1 MGYDQNN
8 DYYSNGD
15 QSWRDQTNVY
25 QTQREQPTPMGR
37 RSPRRKSGWLKGIL
51 AVLLVVA
58 ISFGAFYLMRN
69 VGVRLERTEDGV
81 TLSMTNRSKQA
92 EPEQAEQPIP
102 SPSASAQTETAAPQ
116 QTTQQPTQGA
126 YVGSGTKLN
135 IVSSQESSDTT
146 FSDEEDALSLQDIYS
161 TVIDSVV
168 SISSMTSSGTSSGT
182 GIIMSPDGYVIT
194 NHHVIT
200 GALVISVLTNDN
212 QEYEAA
218 LVGSDEM
225 SDLAVLKIDAE
236 NLTPIELGNS
246 DALSVGDPVV
256 AIGTPYSISL
266 AGTLTQG
273 VISGVEREVTVSS
286 GTGSGTKTMRLLQTD
301 TTINPGNSGG
311 PLLNMQGQVVGI
323 NTLKL
328 MDEYEGIGFAI
339 PMTNAVEI
347 INMLI
352 QDGEVVSRP
361 DNDYVTVS
369 AYLNI
374 TVSEINDQTIA
385 LYRLPEDVPEGV
397 LVVNIGSR
405 TAAIYR
411 AGVEVYD
418 IITEFNGQ
426 AITNNTSLKEAL
438 AACKAGDEA
447 TIKVYRISRDGS
459 SGSELTF
466 TFRLDAA
473 Q

>member
-225 SDLAVLKIDAE
+225 SDLAVLKIDARGLQAAE
-236 NLTPIELGNS
+236 FGDSSKLR
-246 DALSVGDPVV
+246 VGDSVV
-256 AIGTPYSISL
+256 AIGDPLGVQLRGTMTNGIISAINRDL
-266 AGTLTQG
+266 TVGDRTMTL
-273 VISGVEREVTVSS
+273 I
-286 GTGSGTKTMRLLQTD
+286 QT
-301 TTINPGNSGG
+301 NAALNNGNSGG
-311 PLLNMQGQVVGI
+311 PLINCYGQVIGI
-323 NTLKL
+323 NTVK
-328 MDEYEGIGFAI
+328 MSSYYTATASVEGLGFAI
-339 PMTNAVEI
+339 PISVAKPI
-347 INMLI
+347 IDELI
-352 QDGEVVSRP
+352 ENGYVAGRP
-361 DNDYVTVS
+361 AIGISGDSLPSYYRT
-369 AYLNI
+369 Y
-374 TVSEINDQTIA
+374 
-385 LYRLPEDVPEGV
+385 YRLPDGVYVTSVNEGSDAKAKGIREGDIV
-397 LVVNIGSR
+397 
-405 TAAIYR
+405 TAI
-411 AGVEVYD
+411 
-418 IITEFNGQ
+418 NGEK
-426 AITNNTSLKEAL
+426 ICSIDELNTVKNQYA
-438 AACKAGDEA
+438 AGDEVTLTIYCSGTYYEVTVTLVDQA
-447 TIKVYRISRDGS
+447 TGK
-459 SGSELTF
+459 
-466 TFRLDAA
+466 
-473 Q
+473 

>member
-8 DYYSNGD
+8 EYYNSGD

-146 FSDEEDALSLQDIYS
+146 FSDEEDALCLQDIYS
-161 TVIDSVV
+161 SVIDSVV

-212 QEYEAA
+212 QDFAAA

-225 SDLAVLKIDAE
+225 SDLAVLKIDARGLKAAE
-236 NLTPIELGNS
+236 FGDSSKLR
-246 DALSVGDPVV
+246 VGDSVV
-256 AIGTPYSISL
+256 AIGDPLGVQLRGTMTNGIISAINRDL
-266 AGTLTQG
+266 TVGDRTMTL
-273 VISGVEREVTVSS
+273 I
-286 GTGSGTKTMRLLQTD
+286 QT
-301 TTINPGNSGG
+301 NAALNNGNSGG
-311 PLLNMQGQVVGI
+311 PLINCYGQVIGI
-323 NTLKL
+323 NTVK
-328 MDEYEGIGFAI
+328 MSSYYTATASVEGLGFAI
-339 PMTNAVEI
+339 PISVAKPI
-347 INMLI
+347 IDELI
-352 QDGEVVSRP
+352 ENGYVAGRP
-361 DNDYVTVS
+361 AIGISGDSLPSYYRT
-369 AYLNI
+369 Y
-374 TVSEINDQTIA
+374 
-385 LYRLPEDVPEGV
+385 YRLPEGVYVTSVNEGSDAKAKGIREGDIV
-397 LVVNIGSR
+397 
-405 TAAIYR
+405 TAI
-411 AGVEVYD
+411 
-418 IITEFNGQ
+418 NGER
-426 AITNNTSLKEAL
+426 ISSIDELNTVKNQYA
-438 AACKAGDEA
+438 AGDEVTLTIYRSGAYYEVTVTLVDQA
-447 TIKVYRISRDGS
+447 TGK
-459 SGSELTF
+459 
-466 TFRLDAA
+466 
-473 Q
+473 

>member
-8 DYYSNGD
+8 EYYNSGD

-37 RSPRRKSGWLKGIL
+37 RSSRRKSGWLKGIL

-146 FSDEEDALSLQDIYS
+146 FSDEEGALCLQDIYS
-161 TVIDSVV
+161 SVIDSVV

-182 GIIMSPDGYVIT
+182 GIIMSSDGYVIT

-225 SDLAVLKIDAE
+225 SDLAVLKIDARGLQAAE
-236 NLTPIELGNS
+236 FGDSSKLR
-246 DALSVGDPVV
+246 VGDSVV
-256 AIGTPYSISL
+256 AIGDPLGVQLRGTMTNGIISAINRDL
-266 AGTLTQG
+266 TVGDRTMTL
-273 VISGVEREVTVSS
+273 I
-286 GTGSGTKTMRLLQTD
+286 QT
-301 TTINPGNSGG
+301 NAALNNGNSGG
-311 PLLNMQGQVVGI
+311 PLINCYGQVIGI
-323 NTLKL
+323 NTVK
-328 MDEYEGIGFAI
+328 MSSYYTATASVEGLGFAI
-339 PMTNAVEI
+339 PISVAKPI
-347 INMLI
+347 IDELI
-352 QDGEVVSRP
+352 ENGYVAGRP
-361 DNDYVTVS
+361 AIGISGDSLPSYYRT
-369 AYLNI
+369 Y
-374 TVSEINDQTIA
+374 
-385 LYRLPEDVPEGV
+385 YRLPEGVYVTSVNEGSDAKAKGIREGDIV
-397 LVVNIGSR
+397 
-405 TAAIYR
+405 TAI
-411 AGVEVYD
+411 
-418 IITEFNGQ
+418 NGEK
-426 AITNNTSLKEAL
+426 ICSIDELNTVKNQYA
-438 AACKAGDEA
+438 AGDEV
-447 TIKVYRISRDGS
+447 TLTVYR
-459 SGSELTF
+459 SGTYYEVTVTLVDQATGK
-466 TFRLDAA
+466 
-473 Q
+473 

>member
-92 EPEQAEQPIP
+92 EPEQAEQPTP
-102 SPSASAQTETAAPQ
+102 SPSASAQTEMAAPQ

-146 FSDEEDALSLQDIYS
+146 FSDEEGALCLQDIYS
-161 TVIDSVV
+161 SVIDSVV

-182 GIIMSPDGYVIT
+182 GIIMSSDGYVIT

-225 SDLAVLKIDAE
+225 SDLAVLKIDARGLQAAE
-236 NLTPIELGNS
+236 FGDSSKLR
-246 DALSVGDPVV
+246 VGDSVV
-256 AIGTPYSISL
+256 AIGDPLGVQLRGTMTNGIISAINRDL
-266 AGTLTQG
+266 TVGDRTMTL
-273 VISGVEREVTVSS
+273 I
-286 GTGSGTKTMRLLQTD
+286 QT
-301 TTINPGNSGG
+301 NAALNNGNSGG
-311 PLLNMQGQVVGI
+311 PLINCYGQVIGI
-323 NTLKL
+323 NTVK
-328 MDEYEGIGFAI
+328 MSSYYTATASVEGLGFAI
-339 PMTNAVEI
+339 PISVAKPI
-347 INMLI
+347 IDELI
-352 QDGEVVSRP
+352 ENGYVAGRP
-361 DNDYVTVS
+361 AIGISGDSLPSYYRT
-369 AYLNI
+369 Y
-374 TVSEINDQTIA
+374 
-385 LYRLPEDVPEGV
+385 YRLPEGVYVTSVNEGSDAKAKGIREGDIV
-397 LVVNIGSR
+397 
-405 TAAIYR
+405 TAI
-411 AGVEVYD
+411 
-418 IITEFNGQ
+418 NGEK
-426 AITNNTSLKEAL
+426 ICSIDELNTVKNQYA
-438 AACKAGDEA
+438 AGDEVTLTIYRSGTYYEVTVTLVDQA
-447 TIKVYRISRDGS
+447 TGK
-459 SGSELTF
+459 
-466 TFRLDAA
+466 
-473 Q
+473 

>member
-146 FSDEEDALSLQDIYS
+146 FSDEEDALCLQDIYS
-161 TVIDSVV
+161 SVIDSVV

-225 SDLAVLKIDAE
+225 SDLAVLKIDARGLQAAE
-236 NLTPIELGNS
+236 FGDSSKLR
-246 DALSVGDPVV
+246 VGDSVV
-256 AIGTPYSISL
+256 AIGDPLGVQLRGTMTNGIISAINRDL
-266 AGTLTQG
+266 TVGDRTMTL
-273 VISGVEREVTVSS
+273 I
-286 GTGSGTKTMRLLQTD
+286 QTND
-301 TTINPGNSGG
+301 ALNNGNSGG
-311 PLLNMQGQVVGI
+311 PLINCYGQVIGI
-323 NTLKL
+323 NTVK
-328 MDEYEGIGFAI
+328 MSSYYTATASVEGLGFAI
-339 PMTNAVEI
+339 PISVAKPI
-347 INMLI
+347 IDELI
-352 QDGEVVSRP
+352 ENGYVAGRP
-361 DNDYVTVS
+361 AIGISGDSLPSYYRT
-369 AYLNI
+369 Y
-374 TVSEINDQTIA
+374 
-385 LYRLPEDVPEGV
+385 YRLPDGVYVTSVNEGSDAKAKGIREGDIV
-397 LVVNIGSR
+397 
-405 TAAIYR
+405 TAI
-411 AGVEVYD
+411 
-418 IITEFNGQ
+418 NGEK
-426 AITNNTSLKEAL
+426 ICSIDELNTVKNQYA
-438 AACKAGDEA
+438 AGDEVTLTIYRSGTYYEVTVTLVDQA
-447 TIKVYRISRDGS
+447 TGK
-459 SGSELTF
+459 
-466 TFRLDAA
+466 
-473 Q
+473 

>member
-225 SDLAVLKIDAE
+225 SDLAVLKIDARGLQAAE
-236 NLTPIELGNS
+236 FGDSSKLR
-246 DALSVGDPVV
+246 VGDSVV
-256 AIGTPYSISL
+256 AIGDPLGVQLRGTMTNGIISAINRDL
-266 AGTLTQG
+266 TVGDRTMTL
-273 VISGVEREVTVSS
+273 I
-286 GTGSGTKTMRLLQTD
+286 QT
-301 TTINPGNSGG
+301 NAALNNGNSGG
-311 PLLNMQGQVVGI
+311 PLINCYGQVIGI
-323 NTLKL
+323 NTVK
-328 MDEYEGIGFAI
+328 MSSYYTATASVEGLGFAI
-339 PMTNAVEI
+339 PISVAKPI
-347 INMLI
+347 IDELI
-352 QDGEVVSRP
+352 ENGYVAGRP
-361 DNDYVTVS
+361 AIGISGDSLPSYYRT
-369 AYLNI
+369 Y
-374 TVSEINDQTIA
+374 
-385 LYRLPEDVPEGV
+385 YRLPDGVYVTSVNEGSDAKAKGIREGDIV
-397 LVVNIGSR
+397 
-405 TAAIYR
+405 TAI
-411 AGVEVYD
+411 
-418 IITEFNGQ
+418 NGEK
-426 AITNNTSLKEAL
+426 ICSIDELNTVKNQYA
-438 AACKAGDEA
+438 AGDEV
-447 TIKVYRISRDGS
+447 TLTVYR
-459 SGSELTF
+459 SGTYYEVTVTLIDQATGK
-466 TFRLDAA
+466 
-473 Q
+473 

>member
-81 TLSMTNRSKQA
+81 TLSMTNRSKQP

-102 SPSASAQTETAAPQ
+102 EPSASAQTGTQTAAPQ
-116 QTTQQPTQGA
+116 QTPQQPTQGA

-225 SDLAVLKIDAE
+225 SDLAVLKIDARGLQAAE
-236 NLTPIELGNS
+236 FGDSSKLR
-246 DALSVGDPVV
+246 VGDSVV
-256 AIGTPYSISL
+256 AIGDPLGVQLRGTMTNGIISAINRDL
-266 AGTLTQG
+266 TVGDRTMTL
-273 VISGVEREVTVSS
+273 I
-286 GTGSGTKTMRLLQTD
+286 QT
-301 TTINPGNSGG
+301 NAALNNGNSGG
-311 PLLNMQGQVVGI
+311 PLINCYGQVIGI
-323 NTLKL
+323 NTVK
-328 MDEYEGIGFAI
+328 MSSYYTATASVEGLGFAI
-339 PMTNAVEI
+339 PISVAKPI
-347 INMLI
+347 IDELI
-352 QDGEVVSRP
+352 ENGYVAGRP
-361 DNDYVTVS
+361 AIGISGDSLPSYYRT
-369 AYLNI
+369 Y
-374 TVSEINDQTIA
+374 
-385 LYRLPEDVPEGV
+385 YRLPEGVYVTSVNEGSDAKAKGIREGDIV
-397 LVVNIGSR
+397 
-405 TAAIYR
+405 TAI
-411 AGVEVYD
+411 
-418 IITEFNGQ
+418 NGEK
-426 AITNNTSLKEAL
+426 ICSIDELNTVKNQYA
-438 AACKAGDEA
+438 AGDEVTLTIYRSGTYYEVTVTLVDQA
-447 TIKVYRISRDGS
+447 TGK
-459 SGSELTF
+459 
-466 TFRLDAA
+466 
-473 Q
+473 

>member
-8 DYYSNGD
+8 EYYNSGD

-37 RSPRRKSGWLKGIL
+37 RSSRRKSGWLKGIL

-92 EPEQAEQPIP
+92 EPEQAEQPTP
-102 SPSASAQTETAAPQ
+102 EPSASAQTETAAPQ

-146 FSDEEDALSLQDIYS
+146 FSDEEGALCLQDIYS
-161 TVIDSVV
+161 SVIDSVV

-182 GIIMSPDGYVIT
+182 GIIMSSDGYVIT

-225 SDLAVLKIDAE
+225 SDLAVLKIDARGLQAAE
-236 NLTPIELGNS
+236 FGDSSKLR
-246 DALSVGDPVV
+246 VGDSVV
-256 AIGTPYSISL
+256 AIGDPLGVQLRGTMTNGIISAINRDL
-266 AGTLTQG
+266 TVGDRTMTL
-273 VISGVEREVTVSS
+273 I
-286 GTGSGTKTMRLLQTD
+286 QT
-301 TTINPGNSGG
+301 NAALNNGNSGG
-311 PLLNMQGQVVGI
+311 PLINCYGQVIGI
-323 NTLKL
+323 NTVK
-328 MDEYEGIGFAI
+328 MSSYYTATASVEGLGFAI
-339 PMTNAVEI
+339 PISVAKPI
-347 INMLI
+347 IDELI
-352 QDGEVVSRP
+352 ENGYVAGRP
-361 DNDYVTVS
+361 AIGISGDSLPSYYRT
-369 AYLNI
+369 Y
-374 TVSEINDQTIA
+374 
-385 LYRLPEDVPEGV
+385 YRLPEGVYVTSVNEGSDAKAKGIREGDIV
-397 LVVNIGSR
+397 
-405 TAAIYR
+405 TAI
-411 AGVEVYD
+411 
-418 IITEFNGQ
+418 NGER
-426 AITNNTSLKEAL
+426 ISSIDELNTVKNQYA
-438 AACKAGDEA
+438 AGDEV
-447 TIKVYRISRDGS
+447 TLTVYR
-459 SGSELTF
+459 SGTYYEVTVTLVDQATGK
-466 TFRLDAA
+466 
-473 Q
+473 

>member
-81 TLSMTNRSKQA
+81 TLSMTNRSKQP
-92 EPEQAEQPIP
+92 EPEQAEQPTP
-102 SPSASAQTETAAPQ
+102 SPSASAQTEMAAPQ

-146 FSDEEDALSLQDIYS
+146 FSDEEGALCLQDIYS
-161 TVIDSVV
+161 SVIDSVV

-182 GIIMSPDGYVIT
+182 GIIMSSDGYVIT

-225 SDLAVLKIDAE
+225 SDLAVLKIDARGLQAAE
-236 NLTPIELGNS
+236 FGDSSKLR
-246 DALSVGDPVV
+246 VGDSVV
-256 AIGTPYSISL
+256 AIGDPLGVQLRGTMTNGIISAINRDL
-266 AGTLTQG
+266 TVGDRTMTL
-273 VISGVEREVTVSS
+273 I
-286 GTGSGTKTMRLLQTD
+286 QT
-301 TTINPGNSGG
+301 NAALNNGNSGG
-311 PLLNMQGQVVGI
+311 PLINCYGQVIGI
-323 NTLKL
+323 NTVK
-328 MDEYEGIGFAI
+328 MSSYYTATASVEGLGFAI
-339 PMTNAVEI
+339 PISVAKPI
-347 INMLI
+347 IDELI
-352 QDGEVVSRP
+352 ENGYVAGRP
-361 DNDYVTVS
+361 AIGISGDSLPSYYRT
-369 AYLNI
+369 Y
-374 TVSEINDQTIA
+374 
-385 LYRLPEDVPEGV
+385 YRLPDGVYVTSVNEGSDAKAKGIREGDIV
-397 LVVNIGSR
+397 
-405 TAAIYR
+405 TAI
-411 AGVEVYD
+411 
-418 IITEFNGQ
+418 NGER
-426 AITNNTSLKEAL
+426 ISSIDELNTVKNQYA
-438 AACKAGDEA
+438 AGDEVTLTIYRSGTYYEVTVTLVDQA
-447 TIKVYRISRDGS
+447 TGK
-459 SGSELTF
+459 
-466 TFRLDAA
+466 
-473 Q
+473 